1 MGGIIRISAIFTE
14 GNRPAA
20 ARPGSSD
27 DRHREG
33 LLRRLAGADAAG
45 RKDALGELYE
55 LTASRIYGFALG
67 VLRDRGRAESVTQ
80 DVFIRIYEAAG
91 KYSPQGKPLAWM
103 FTIAR
108 NLALMMLRSKDNSA
122 IWLPPE
128 IEGAGAGETAAGSRG
143 AYEESHE
150 GVLLDTLTLRAA
162 LSLLGEDERQIVM
175 LHSVGG
181 MKHREIAE
189 VMSLPI
195 STVLSKYNRSLSKL
209 RAHLG
214 G

>member
-1 MGGIIRISAIFTE
+1 MGDTMHGSTIFSRRAE
-14 GNRPAA
+14 VPAA
-20 ARPGSSD
+20 RGGSGHEGIEALLARM
-27 DRHREG
+27 
-33 LLRRLAGADAAG
+33 AGADAVA
-45 RKDALGELYE
+45 RRNALGELYA
-55 LTASRIYGFALG
+55 LTASRIYGFVLSI
-67 VLRDRGRAESVTQ
+67 LRDCGRAESVTQ
-80 DVFIRIYEAAG
+80 DVFIRVYEAAG

-108 NLALMMLRSKDNSA
+108 NLALMTLRSKDNSVA
-122 IWLPPE
+122 GLPSE
-128 IEGAGAGETAAGSRG
+128 IEGAGSGDAAYGSGG

-150 GVLLDTLTLRAA
+150 GDLLDTLTLRAA
-162 LSLLGEDERQIVM
+162 LSVLGEDERQIVM

-189 VMSLPI
+189 VMGLPL
-195 STVLSKYNRSLSKL
+195 STTLSKYSRSLAKL